1 MHEPSDRIRQLL
13 NQGPMTSRQLTEIMG
28 ISQPTLSRAL
38 RILGEEM
45 VRIGAGPSIQY
56 ALHDAWCG
64 FRTPPFTASA
74 MKGACSFM
82 SVVLTSADL
91 ATCHDGFFD
100 VFYRVDKMA
109 QVFLPLNLCGLAA
122 RKGIRSR
129 QSYPLITG

>member
-82 SVVLTSADL
+82 SLVLTSADL

-100 VFYRVDKMA
+100 VFTGSIKWLRYFYHSTFVVWRR
-109 QVFLPLNLCGLAA
+109 GRESEAA
-122 RKGIRSR
+122 NHI
-129 QSYPLITG
+129 L